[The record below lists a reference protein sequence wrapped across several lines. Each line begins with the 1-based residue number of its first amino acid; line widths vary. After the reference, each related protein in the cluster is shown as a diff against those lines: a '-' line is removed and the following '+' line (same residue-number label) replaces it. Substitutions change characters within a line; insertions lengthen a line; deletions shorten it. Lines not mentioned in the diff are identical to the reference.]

1 MAWPVLTHFSHIRRS
16 SRAPSRRRSR
26 CLRGMRAP
34 LVRCILA
41 RALGTR
47 RGGRAEGEGEG
58 GREGKGQRTGQG
70 QGKRDTGKEL
80 AAPDGKVE
88 MDWAHRQQQQPL
100 LYSTLHSQHS
110 QHSNCRRSTAV
121 GSGHPASERGFGRAG
136 ARRPPIPNI
145 VAHRLDGSR
154 AAGRHLGR
162 MAADDCGGP
171 LKTRTGGLQSGR
183 QVQVQVQVC
192 TGAGALSKF
201 RSRGH
206 TTGESYDVRRVKE
219 GATGVCLTC
228 RARQARAMRG
238 GRRRGSRATGERA
251 WAAMLEG
258 GRALGCL
265 SRVRA
270 CRGCLV
276 YGARDV
282 ERVERR
288 ADASTQARRGTSR
301 PKPRLWAPVTQAHD
315 PADLASRLVGSAL
328 DTGQSWE

>member
-88 MDWAHRQQQQPL
+88 MDWAHRQQQRPL
-100 LYSTLHSQHS
+100 LYSTLHS

-154 AAGRHLGR
+154 AAPGQ
-162 MAADDCGGP
+162 DDCG
-171 LKTRTGGLQSGR
+171 
-183 QVQVQVQVC
+183 
-192 TGAGALSKF
+192 
-201 RSRGH
+201 
-206 TTGESYDVRRVKE
+206 
-219 GATGVCLTC
+219 
-228 RARQARAMRG
+228 
-238 GRRRGSRATGERA
+238 
-251 WAAMLEG
+251 
-258 GRALGCL
+258 
-265 SRVRA
+265 
-270 CRGCLV
+270 
-276 YGARDV
+276 
-282 ERVERR
+282 
-288 ADASTQARRGTSR
+288 
-301 PKPRLWAPVTQAHD
+301 
-315 PADLASRLVGSAL
+315 
-328 DTGQSWE
+328 